1 MQDAA
6 PSARDWYKV
15 LSTAGRFHDSSDH
28 SLLLYPFGALHP
40 EALRQYRQPRWSSG
54 GENSQDKYN
63 QELID
68 RFKSMQRNDSC
79 GQYPFCRLL
88 KVQTKRMG
96 RTVYGGGGIM
106 PDFFVP
112 IDTTQYTDYHRNL
125 VAKGVVI
132 KATTGY
138 IEKHRKELQ
147 NKYKKFGGLQREIL
161 RETITSLP
169 EIMCACRQRENQV

>member
-1 MQDAA
+1 M
-6 PSARDWYKV
+6 RTV
-15 LSTAGRFHDSSDH
+15 LHFADS
-28 SLLLYPFGALHP
+28 
-40 EALRQYRQPRWSSG
+40 
-54 GENSQDKYN
+54 
-63 QELID
+63 
-68 RFKSMQRNDSC
+68 
-79 GQYPFCRLL
+79 L
-88 KVQTKRMG
+88 KAQTKRMG

-147 NKYKKFGGLQREIL
+147 NKYKKFESLQREV
-161 RETITSLP
+161 RD
-169 EIMCACRQRENQV
+169 RR